1 MLFFSPFSS
10 FLCSAS
16 CSAWSPAQRS
26 ISIPSTQQHGPT
38 LSYLLSHIQCD
49 VLWRFASTP
58 SLSLPSIQRQ
68 GNNPLGANDISPV
81 VVVVV
86 VFISLSWLSPAGN
99 SLKHH
104 TDCCPSQHGALF
116 SPTRSL
122 RKDHQSTATK
132 FHPVFSS
139 FFYSSFF
146 FGDVITTSSQD
157 LAGTR

>member
-16 CSAWSPAQRS
+16 CSAWSLAQRS
-26 ISIPSTQQHGPT
+26 ISIPSTQEHGPT

-58 SLSLPSIQRQ
+58 SLYPSIQRQ

-81 VVVVV
+81 VVVVA
-86 VFISLSWLSPAGN
+86 FISLSWLSPAGN

-139 FFYSSFF
+139 FFYSSFI
-146 FGDVITTSSQD
+146 GDVITTSSQD
-157 LAGTR
+157 LTGSR